1 MLTFALNGTEEMAGK
16 TAGALVQNKGS
27 GTNMC
32 ELIIV
37 FFTTKHIKRKEK
49 PVSPKDVHFYKA
61 VEKVI
66 FIESTHDMCFF
77 NGLCG
82 IGQSGITCKALV
94 LHVEVEY
101 LSLEKPL
108 YDY

>member
-1 MLTFALNGTEEMAGK
+1 MAGK

-27 GTNMC
+27 GTNVC

-49 PVSPKDVHFYKA
+49 PVSPKDVHFYKV
-61 VEKVI
+61 VEMVI

-77 NGLCG
+77 NILCD
-82 IGQSGITCKALV
+82 KV
-94 LHVEVEY
+94 ELHVKHFCCMLKY
-101 LSLEKPL
+101 SICL
-108 YDY
+108 